1 MRQSWKEQMLE
12 RASLSVQPL
21 ERREALVVTA
31 IEAGASGRAS
41 VWPGGHSVRR
51 GEPSSGLS

>member
-1 MRQSWKEQMLE
+1 MRQSWKEQMVE
-12 RASLSVQPL
+12 RASMSVQPF

-41 VWPGGHSVRR
+41 AWPGGHSMRR
-51 GEPSSGLS
+51 GEPSGGL

>member
-12 RASLSVQPL
+12 RASLNAMPY
-21 ERREALVVTA
+21 ERREALVVTS

-41 VWPGGHSVRR
+41 VWPGGHSIRR
-51 GEPSSGLS
+51 GEPSGGL